1 MEAYIRKYKAG
12 NRATMAKSR
21 QKQLDRLERLTPPG
35 SLTKPAIEFPYQ
47 GLVATQA
54 LTTQKLV
61 VGYREPLLEP
71 LDLMVHVG
79 EKVALKGF
87 NGIGKSTLIKTLTKV
102 IPSLDGEFHY
112 PLNTKLLILPKT

>member
-1 MEAYIRKYKAG
+1 M
-12 NRATMAKSR
+12 
-21 QKQLDRLERLTPPG
+21 DRLERLTPPG

>member
-1 MEAYIRKYKAG
+1 M
-12 NRATMAKSR
+12 
-21 QKQLDRLERLTPPG
+21 TPPG

-54 LTTQKLV
+54 LTTKLV
-61 VGYREPLLEP
+61 VGYRTFVRTV
-71 LDLMVHVG
+71 DLMVHVG
-79 EKVALKGF
+79 EKSRMKGF

-112 PLNTKLLILPKT
+112 PLNTKIAYFTQDLA